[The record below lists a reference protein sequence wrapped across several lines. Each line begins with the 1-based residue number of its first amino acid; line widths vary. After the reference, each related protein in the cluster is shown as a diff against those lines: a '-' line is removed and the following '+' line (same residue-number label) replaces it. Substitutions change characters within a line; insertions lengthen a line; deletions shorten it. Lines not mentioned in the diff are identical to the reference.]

1 MMTLTLDFH
10 IFTPINAFLM
20 VVLSSA
26 GREQASLAGKRLFEM
41 GLPFTKIVHSGQRR
55 AVETSNMIAS
65 YLPDTR
71 READSGLKNMESV
84 EDAAQ
89 KYLSVAP
96 LKQTGDSYVVVVCD
110 EDMIKRLIAR

>member
-1 MMTLTLDFH
+1 MD
-10 IFTPINAFLM
+10 
-20 VVLSSA
+20 
-26 GREQASLAGKRLFEM
+26 
-41 GLPFTKIVHSGQRR
+41 LPVTKIVHNGQRR

-71 READSGLKNMESV
+71 READSSLKNTESL
-84 EDAAQ
+84 EDAVQ

-110 EDMIKRLIAR
+110 EDMIKRLVSR